1 MQLELPG
8 TNGRLKISM
17 LHIIKRRFVRD
28 KDKLKVANDLEK
40 EIYELERFIYRASR
54 VWTGRLTIKEKIMY
68 FITDAYGMYND
79 ELNFKMKTEIKDRVL
94 QVLETYKEELEEKF
108 KSL

>member
-1 MQLELPG
+1 
-8 TNGRLKISM
+8 
-17 LHIIKRRFVRD
+17 
-28 KDKLKVANDLEK
+28 
-40 EIYELERFIYRASR
+40 
-54 VWTGRLTIKEKIMY
+54 MY